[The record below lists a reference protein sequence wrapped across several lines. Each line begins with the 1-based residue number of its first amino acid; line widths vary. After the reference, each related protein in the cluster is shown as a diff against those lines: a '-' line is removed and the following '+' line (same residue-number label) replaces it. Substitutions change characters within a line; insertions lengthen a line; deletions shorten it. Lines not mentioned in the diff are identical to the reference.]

1 MIEVK
6 KVTFTYRDET
16 IKEKVAIRNLSLEI
30 PSPSFWAI
38 VGANGSGKSTLARLI
53 NGLLIPTYGDV
64 IVDGI
69 NTKDENRIWEIRQKV
84 GLVFQN
90 PDNQIIGMTVEED
103 VAFGCENLGLSPKEI
118 EERTEFALSSVGMNE
133 YRNYP
138 PHLLSGGQ
146 KQRVAIAGV
155 LAMLPKY
162 IILDEPTTM
171 LDLKGRKE
179 ILNIIKQLYEREK
192 ISIVLIT
199 HNMEEVILTEK
210 VIILDNGEIKL
221 MGTPREIFSQ
231 NSEIFQWGLDLP
243 LVTKLS
249 KILRDRGLDIYY
261 PILTLEELRECL

>member
-1 MIEVK
+1 MIELR
-6 KVTFTYRDET
+6 KVTFVYRDEI
-16 IKEKVAIRNLSLEI
+16 IKEKVAIKNFNLEI
-30 PSPSFWAI
+30 PSPSFLAI

-69 NTKDENRIWEIRQKV
+69 NTKDEARIWEIRQKV

-118 EERTEFALSSVGMNE
+118 EERIEFALSSVGMKE

-146 KQRVAIAGV
+146 KQRVAIASV

-171 LDLKGRKE
+171 LDLKGRRE
-179 ILNIIKQLYEREK
+179 ILNIIKNLYEKEK
-192 ISIVLIT
+192 ISIILIT
-199 HNMEEVILTEK
+199 HNMEEVILAEK
-210 VIILDNGEIKL
+210 VIILDNGEMKFI
-221 MGTPREIFSQ
+221 GTPKEVFTLY
-231 NSEIFQWGLDLP
+231 SEIIKWGLDLP

-249 KILRDRGLDIYY
+249 KILKDKGADIYY
-261 PILTLEELRECL
+261 PILTIEELKECL

>member
-1 MIEVK
+1 MIEIK
-6 KVTFTYRDET
+6 DVTFVYQEGTSQ
-16 IKEKVAIRNLSLEI
+16 EKVALKNFNLEI
-30 PSPSFWAI
+30 PSPSFWAV
-38 VGANGSGKSTLARLI
+38 VGANGSGKSTLARLM

-69 NTKDENRIWEIRQKV
+69 NTKNEDRVWEIRQKV

-103 VAFGCENLGLSPKEI
+103 VAFGCENLGLSPQEIKERI
-118 EERTEFALSSVGMNE
+118 EFALKSVGMSE

-171 LDLKGRKE
+171 LDLRGRKE
-179 ILNIIKQLYEREK
+179 VLSIIRYLYEKEK
-192 ISIVLIT
+192 ISMILIT
-199 HNMEEVILTEK
+199 HHMEEIILAEK
-210 VIILDNGEIKL
+210 VVVLNNGEMVF
-221 MGTPREIFSQ
+221 MGTPREVFSKD
-231 NSEIFQWGLDLP
+231 SEIIKWGLDLP
-243 LVTKLS
+243 LVTQLS
-249 KILRDRGLDIYY
+249 RFLKKRGLDIPY
-261 PILTLEELRECL
+261 PILTVEELSRCL

>member
-6 KVTFTYRDET
+6 KVTFIYKEENKR
-16 IKEKVAIRNLSLEI
+16 EKVAIRNLNLNI

-38 VGANGSGKSTLARLI
+38 VGANGSGKSTLARLM
-53 NGLLIPTYGDV
+53 NGLLISTYGDV
-64 IVDGI
+64 IVDGV
-69 NTKDENRIWEIRQKV
+69 NTKDEERIWEIRQKV

-90 PDNQIIGMTVEED
+90 PENQIIGMTVEED

-118 EERTEFALSSVGMNE
+118 EERINFALSSVGMNE

-146 KQRVAIAGV
+146 KQRVAIAGI

-171 LDLKGRKE
+171 LDLRGKKE
-179 ILNIIKQLYEREK
+179 IWNIVRQLYEKEK
-192 ISIVLIT
+192 ISIILIT
-199 HNMEEVILTEK
+199 HNMEEAVLSER
-210 VIILDNGEIKL
+210 VIILDNGEIKF
-221 MGTPREIFSQ
+221 MGTPREVF
-231 NSEIFQWGLDLP
+231 NLESEIFKWGLDLP

-249 KILRDRGLDIYY
+249 KILQERGFDIYH
-261 PILTLEELRECL
+261 PILTIEELRECL

>member
-1 MIEVK
+1 MIDVK
-6 KVTFTYRDET
+6 NVTFIYQVGTQQ
-16 IKEKVAIRNLSLEI
+16 EKVALKNFNLEI
-30 PSPSFWAI
+30 PSPSFFAI

-69 NTKDENRIWEIRQKV
+69 NTKDEDRIWEIRQKV

-103 VAFGCENLGLSPKEI
+103 IAFGCENLGLSPKEI
-118 EERTEFALSSVGMNE
+118 EERINFALKVVEMEE

-146 KQRVAIAGV
+146 KQRVAIAGI

-171 LDLKGRKE
+171 LDLRGRKE
-179 ILNIIKQLYEREK
+179 ILNIIKSLFEKEK
-192 ISIVLIT
+192 ISIILIT
-199 HNMEEVILTEK
+199 HHMSEVILAEK
-210 VIILDNGEIKL
+210 VIVLKDGEIVFS
-221 MGTPREIFSQ
+221 GTPREVFSK
-231 NSEIFQWGLDLP
+231 NSEINKWGLDLP
-243 LVTKLS
+243 IVTQLAFYLKS
-249 KILRDRGLDIYY
+249 RGLDIPY
-261 PILTLEELRECL
+261 PILTVKELEEWL